1 MRYRRGRHR
10 RRHSYGFRRRR
21 HHSRR
26 RHHGRRVFIV
36 GQRF

>member
-10 RRHSYGFRRRR
+10 RRHSYGFRRR

-26 RHHGRRVFIV
+26 RRHGRRVFIV

>member
-21 HHSRR
+21 RR
-26 RHHGRRVFIV
+26 HGRRVFIV